1 MADNLTLSIGFD
13 LQKAVEEAGQQWDKK
28 YAKKLEDYINKR
40 PIKVKLDFESLTDVK
55 TRLAQ
60 LKIEPITPETK
71 ASIKELARELQVLA
85 KALEQVQKY
94 SSRSAGIAEVRGA
107 KVSEIEAKASAAR
120 ELARQRAAK
129 AEQAELKLAAARERS
144 AAAANKATTAVN
156 NLTKAYGNQTYY
168 IERLL
173 KKMVAVWSIQQVQN
187 FLTNIREVTA
197 QFELQRVS
205 LGAIIQ
211 DTNKASQLFSEIK
224 TFALKSPV
232 SIMDLTKYT
241 KQVAAYGF
249 ETEKLFDTTKMLA
262 DISVGLGSDM
272 SRATLFFGQVFAT
285 GHLRAAELRQATE
298 LGIPLVDKLAKK
310 LEELNGRGYTAA
322 EVMDLISKRA
332 ISFELV
338 EQVFKDMTSAGGQFY
353 NIQEKQGNTLF
364 GLWAKLGDAAS
375 VMYDE
380 IGNTESVNSGMK
392 TAIGLLT
399 ELMRNWKAVAKTA
412 QWVIVPNAAL
422 LALYKYSTATQRVDA
437 AQSAAAAATE
447 RRKAAVLQ
455 LSAAIEKGSVDDI
468 NAANAALQKAKAD
481 EVAAQK
487 ATTRMGLLKSGFV
500 SVAKSIGAGL
510 GIGLIIGAVTTLAYK
525 LFEAYENAHRLDRKL
540 NEIDAERITL
550 ASQSVRNFEY
560 LADVAAKAADGS
572 KKQKDALDELR
583 RTYKEMIPVQD
594 LTIEHLRQLREGTN
608 NASEAY
614 KSLTTAIREYIS
626 EQQKQKKLSA
636 IEEEYGS
643 TITDKYKKLYSE
655 LTKGVRINV
664 GGSKIK
670 SWVEL
675 QFSPEEFERAMVEFE
690 KRATDK
696 TKSVGQKIKESF
708 AAIGF
713 DLTPDQIN
721 ALQKVGKWGEFD
733 DGYFITLN
741 EALEEQAERINAVHT
756 GYAGFVGDLGK
767 YGAEMSRIADVME
780 NKIYKANGK
789 VLESNSFLRK
799 QMQSNAWIKEWTNSL
814 KTNLSSAGVEIKN
827 EWFNLIE
834 RLNPSDPNAISS
846 INFDA
851 ILEALN
857 TDAIRKKLGEHY
869 EQTKNYVLEIQKEY
883 QDLVPQNRTVAVLR
897 AKLSSISQATGVS
910 MDKLQHYWMN
920 ADESIEDYAKRI
932 KGTIEDLQK
941 TILEMQQVNA
951 DKEAMKPG
959 SLLLKGYSEEEIKQ
973 ANALLLALQQLFAG
987 LKGFTK
993 GSGGSGRQSDPRLQ
1007 NLKEEISLTKKLYD
1021 EYHKLEKQ
1029 IGATK
1034 AAEKIQQIYSNTIKT
1049 LQDRATAY
1057 KFDFK
1062 LPFTDE
1068 NLKANMQHFI
1078 DKMKELQGL
1087 KDKKGKPLFPNIGK
1101 EIDEAVA
1108 QLEDVDLNSL
1118 QKALEK
1124 KLKAL
1129 ADRIS
1134 RTKTAKEFY
1143 EKILRLTRNEGL
1155 AFQATFSVYGK
1166 DTLDTFTDE
1175 VEQLKQNF
1183 GEIDITAAINL
1194 KTKQI
1199 DYKKL
1204 RDIWDADKSLPDNL
1218 RKIPQAYDSAIKS
1231 ILDAGDKLSERQL
1244 ERWGK
1249 DLERAREY
1257 ADKRIELAQYT
1268 ATQIAEI
1275 EAKRDSLD
1283 PESKNYTAQVAMYDK
1298 MISGYREREKNE
1310 AAKLDYEQIK
1320 EQIGMFDD
1328 LGVRI
1333 GTAFESILTQLREYT
1348 KSPDFARLGLEAQKN
1363 VYQQIAKI
1371 EDRIAEGFQGIGVGT
1386 VSEYVRQ
1393 YSTAASEY
1401 LTAQNN
1407 LRDAT
1412 LRAIEADKE
1421 WERVKESN
1429 DEAAKTAAWAEKQL
1443 ADSRVRTA
1451 AASVNAA
1458 GANLQ
1463 RAQEGAA
1470 RASAKFDSNLQK
1482 VESSLKSLNNGALKA
1497 LWDLIGDKGKRS
1509 VGEFLSGSRKILSAL
1524 DKLTKALADS
1534 GSDMGQLSTTIATN
1548 LATALQNINPDDAEA
1563 IARAATESLKTT
1575 LSSVISDKGVVDLLA
1590 NTLSK
1595 NIGEI
1600 ASQALSGVLST
1611 EDAANKVGALID
1623 GIADAASKTGEMW
1636 GAIISLVLS
1645 LLDEFAENGIG
1656 TFLGELLDN
1665 IADAVEGILAN
1676 LLTDSLP
1683 KIIGSVGNVVKGVGT
1698 GLADLL
1704 TFGAFDLTGAKR
1716 IKRANK
1722 EIKRQQELLEQLEYT
1737 YGRLEKAADSL
1748 FGADYISNYNAQM
1761 KNLQA
1766 QQTAYL
1772 RMAEAERSKGKDAD
1786 DAKIAEYTNA
1796 ARDAA
1801 DKIQDMRN
1809 ELTSKFLGTD
1819 RASAAREFAE
1829 SWLEAKA
1836 TFASTTDAIQSKY
1849 KDMLKS
1855 MIVEGAA
1862 AKVIDNILAPM
1873 WDNMNAML
1881 KKSNIQGA
1889 MDYLASNMDGFLQ
1902 AADSGLNALWATL
1915 EARGYDMQKLLGET
1929 SDGPTGIAHD
1939 IATAS
1944 EESINGLAAGI
1955 NTQNFY
1961 IAQQL
1966 QEVQRIRAIVEAGL
1980 QGSGKPSDSSNLLL
1994 MQEQAMNHYAAI
2006 EANTAA
2012 TVARLDSV
2020 VRMLEGVITPRGTK
2034 GARGIQVWT

>member
-1 MADNLTLSIGFD
+1 MADDLIFPMHFD
-13 LQKAVEEAGQQWDKK
+13 LEKAVNEAGQEWDKK

-40 PIKVKLDFESLTDVK
+40 PIEAKLNFEKLTDVK
-55 TRLAQ
+55 TRLAE
-60 LKIEPITPETK
+60 LKFEPITPETK
-71 ASIKELARELQVLA
+71 AAIKELARELQVLA
-85 KALEQVQKY
+85 RALEQVQKY
-94 SSRSAGIAEVRGA
+94 SAARAV
-107 KVSEIEAKASAAR
+107 ASADAVRASRIALNEERAR
-120 ELARQRAAK
+120 AQAALTAQRAAR
-129 AEQAELKLAAARERS
+129 AEANLAQARLRDAQ
-144 AAAANKATTAVN
+144 AANIGTAATREASRSYHDLSGYLQR
-156 NLTKAYGNQTYY
+156 LTQRMAAY
-168 IERLL
+168 
-173 KKMVAVWSIQQVQN
+173 WSIQQAGN
-187 FLTNIREVTA
+187 FLTNVREVTA
-197 QFELQRVS
+197 EFELQRVS

-224 TFALKSPV
+224 GFALKSPV

-241 KQVAAYGF
+241 KQVAAYGI
-249 ETEKLFDTTKMLA
+249 ETKKLFDTTKMLT
-262 DISVGLGSDM
+262 DISVGLGTDM
-272 SRATLFFGQVFAT
+272 SRAVLFFGQVYASNY
-285 GHLRAAELRQATE
+285 LRASELRQATE

-332 ISFELV
+332 ISFDLV

-422 LALYKYSTATQRVDA
+422 LALYKYSTATQRVEA

-540 NEIDAERITL
+540 DEIDAERITL

-560 LADVAAKAADGS
+560 LADVAVKAADGS

-643 TITDKYKKLYSE
+643 TITDKYKKLYSK
-655 LTKGVRINV
+655 LTKGIRINV

-713 DLTPDQIN
+713 DLTPDQIK

-733 DGYFITLN
+733 DGYFTTLN

-780 NKIYKANGK
+780 NKIYRANGK
-789 VLESNSFLRK
+789 VLESNSFIRK
-799 QMQSNAWIKEWTNSL
+799 QMQSNEWIKEWTNSL
-814 KTNLSSAGVEIKN
+814 KTNLSSAGIEIKN
-827 EWFNLIE
+827 EWFNFIE
-834 RLNPSDPNAISS
+834 SLNPSDPNTISS

-869 EQTKNYVLEIQKEY
+869 EQTKNYVLAIQKEY
-883 QDLVPQNRTVAVLR
+883 QDLVPQNRTVAILR

-987 LKGFTK
+987 LRLFTK
-993 GSGGSGRQSDPRLQ
+993 GSGGGGRKSDPRLQ

-1029 IGATK
+1029 IGATR
-1034 AAEKIQQIYSNTIKT
+1034 AAKKIQEIYSNTIKT
-1049 LQDRATAY
+1049 LQGRAKKY
-1057 KFDFK
+1057 GFKFE
-1062 LPFTDE
+1062 LPFIDE
-1068 NLKANMQHFI
+1068 NLKSNMQHFI
-1078 DKMKELQGL
+1078 DKMKALQKL
-1087 KDKKGKPLFPNIGK
+1087 RDKKGKPLFPNIGK

-1108 QLEDVDLNSL
+1108 QLEDVDLTSL

-1124 KLKAL
+1124 KLKEL
-1129 ADRIS
+1129 SDRIS

-1143 EKILRLTRNEGL
+1143 EKILGMTGDKDMAARLATSIFGENGEELNREIADRMRKMVEGTSAVL
-1155 AFQATFSVYGK
+1155 PDMVFHADMSVNAKALRGWVEANKDALGDVAKELTKFADESEK
-1166 DTLDTFTDE
+1166 DTAKMVEGWLKATEKAKSASDKLLDLARTTRTEIDRIESERSKGDITDE
-1175 VEQLKQNF
+1175 
-1183 GEIDITAAINL
+1183 
-1194 KTKQI
+1194 
-1199 DYKKL
+1199 
-1204 RDIWDADKSLPDNL
+1204 DAKA
-1218 RKIPQAYDSAIKS
+1218 QTEAY
-1231 ILDAGDKLSERQL
+1231 RQ
-1244 ERWGK
+1244 K
-1249 DLERAREY
+1249 
-1257 ADKRIELAQYT
+1257 LAQ
-1268 ATQIAEI
+1268 
-1275 EAKRDSLD
+1275 
-1283 PESKNYTAQVAMYDK
+1283 
-1298 MISGYREREKNE
+1298 E
-1310 AAKLDYEQIK
+1310 AAKLEYEMFKDSPMYVQ
-1320 EQIGMFDD
+1320 MFDD
-1328 LGVRI
+1328 LDHASTRMLENMKKRMEDLQG
-1333 GTAFESILTQLREYT
+1333 EWKNLDPTQLKEMQSRLNEIDAQLARRNPFSTLARAIRDYRKLLREGDERGNRSAKDADKDLIET
-1348 KSPDFARLGLEAQKN
+1348 ARVAEEARRKYDELVKKYGKGSEETVQEVIDAKGELDRAMADEEAAQKAVEN
-1363 VYQQIAKI
+1363 WKKVR
-1371 EDRIAEGFQGIGVGT
+1371 DMIG
-1386 VSEYVRQ
+1386 
-1393 YSTAASEY
+1393 
-1401 LTAQNN
+1401 
-1407 LRDAT
+1407 
-1412 LRAIEADKE
+1412 
-1421 WERVKESN
+1421 
-1429 DEAAKTAAWAEKQL
+1429 
-1443 ADSRVRTA
+1443 
-1451 AASVNAA
+1451 
-1458 GANLQ
+1458 
-1463 RAQEGAA
+1463 
-1470 RASAKFDSNLQK
+1470 
-1482 VESSLKSLNNGALKA
+1482 
-1497 LWDLIGDKGKRS
+1497 
-1509 VGEFLSGSRKILSAL
+1509 LSANEL
-1524 DKLTKALADS
+1524 MGMLNWAGDIAHAVADIS
-1534 GSDMGQLSTTIATN
+1534 EAMGA
-1548 LATALQNINPDDAEA
+1548 DE
-1563 IARAATESLKTT
+1563 
-1575 LSSVISDKGVVDLLA
+1575 
-1590 NTLSK
+1590 
-1595 NIGEI
+1595 
-1600 ASQALSGVLST
+1600 
-1611 EDAANKVGALID
+1611 EDVQYWND
-1623 GIADAASKTGEMW
+1623 IADALGNIAGGIQDIVSAAMSGNVTG
-1636 GAIISLVLS
+1636 IISSTLTAIPKMFVG
-1645 LLDEFAENGIG
+1645 F
-1656 TFLGELLDN
+1656 
-1665 IADAVEGILAN
+1665 AN
-1676 LLTDSLP
+1676 LFAAG
-1683 KIIGSVGNVVKGVGT
+1683 KV
-1698 GLADLL
+1698 
-1704 TFGAFDLTGAKR
+1704 
-1716 IKRANK
+1716 KRANK

-1737 YGRLEKAADSL
+1737 YGRLEKAAEMA
-1748 FGADYISNYNAQM
+1748 FGSDYISNYNQRMRVLMAEQE
-1761 KNLQA
+1761 
-1766 QQTAYL
+1766 AYL
-1772 RMAEAERSKGKDAD
+1772 KQAEAERSKGKKEDE
-1786 DAKIAEYTNA
+1786 AKTQDYMNR

-1801 DKIQDMRN
+1801 DQIAEMQSQIAEQM
-1809 ELTSKFLGTD
+1809 TGTD
-1819 RASAAREFAE
+1819 VGSAAREFAQA
-1829 SWLEAKA
+1829 WLEAY
-1836 TFASTTDAIQSKY
+1836 ASFSSTSNALKEKFDEMI
-1849 KDMLKS
+1849 KS
-1855 MIVEGAA
+1855 MVVESVMAKVVGDAMQPMFDEMNEMYKRGESMTSVLAYAMRRSSELASELDAGLRTAA
-1862 AKVIDNILAPM
+1862 AEVEAAGVSIRGLYSGGDG
-1873 WDNMNAML
+1873 L
-1881 KKSNIQGA
+1881 K
-1889 MDYLASNMDGFLQ
+1889 
-1902 AADSGLNALWATL
+1902 
-1915 EARGYDMQKLLGET
+1915 
-1929 SDGPTGIAHD
+1929 GIGRD

-1944 EESINGLAAGI
+1944 EESITGLAQGV
-1955 NTQNFY
+1955 NTQNY
-1961 IAQQL
+1961 YLSHVPVMA
-1966 QEVQRIRAIVEAGL
+1966 ENVAAMRAMMEAAVSRGGASVGGGVDYTGL
-1980 QGSGKPSDSSNLLL
+1980 GA
-1994 MQEQAMNHYAAI
+1994 EAMGHLAAI
-2006 EANTAA
+2006 ERHTAE
-2012 TVARLDSV
+2012 TVAECRNIAARCEEEVGLL
-2020 VRMLEGVITPRGTK
+2020 RRVIVPKGQRGTH
-2034 GARGIQVWT
+2034 GVQVWM

>member
-1 MADNLTLSIGFD
+1 MADNLTFPIGFD

-94 SSRSAGIAEVRGA
+94 SSRSAGTAEVRGA

-129 AEQAELKLAAARERS
+129 AEQAELKLAAAREKS

-560 LADVAAKAADGS
+560 LADVAVKAADGS

-713 DLTPDQIN
+713 DLTPDQIK

-799 QMQSNAWIKEWTNSL
+799 QMQSNEWIKEWTNSL

-827 EWFNLIE
+827 EWFNLIKS
-834 RLNPSDPNAISS
+834 LNASDPNTISS

-993 GSGGSGRQSDPRLQ
+993 GSGGSGRKSDPRLQ

-1049 LQDRATAY
+1049 LQDRAGKYGFT
-1057 KFDFK
+1057 FE

-1124 KLKAL
+1124 KLKEL
-1129 ADRIS
+1129 SDRIS

-1143 EKILRLTRNEGL
+1143 EKILGMTGDYELAANIAVQLYGSNGKELGEQIKEQFRL
-1155 AFQATFSVYGK
+1155 AFA
-1166 DTLDTFTDE
+1166 TLDKPDVE
-1175 VEQLKQNF
+1175 VSAKIGDL
-1183 GEIDITAAINL
+1183 ID
-1194 KTKQI
+1194 KGR
-1199 DYKKL
+1199 YEEL
-1204 RDIWDADKSLPDNL
+1204 RDYIQYLPEAQ
-1218 RKIPQAYDSAIKS
+1218 RKAAEDLVKAQQQMSAKQYEQW
-1231 ILDAGDKLSERQL
+1231 L
-1244 ERWGK
+1244 K
-1249 DLERAREY
+1249 DLEKAKDY
-1257 ADKRIELAQYT
+1257 ADKRIELSRYT
-1268 ATQIAEI
+1268 ANQIAAI
-1275 EAKRDSLD
+1275 E
-1283 PESKNYTAQVAMYDK
+1283 
-1298 MISGYREREKNE
+1298 ERI
-1310 AAKLDYEQIK
+1310 AKLDPAAADYEQQKAMLEKLIAGYKNREDKMGSELEYEQFKNSALYVQVFENLDNASKTALENMRNRLLALKDQWKNLSSEKVKELTKRVEELDAQIAQRNPFKSIADSIK
-1320 EQIGMFDD
+1320 K
-1328 LGVRI
+1328 
-1333 GTAFESILTQLREYT
+1333 LREMRMGGRT
-1348 KSPDFARLGLEAQKN
+1348 KEGDAQK
-1363 VYQQIAKI
+1363 A
-1371 EDRIAEGFQGIGVGT
+1371 F
-1386 VSEYVRQ
+1386 
-1393 YSTAASEY
+1393 
-1401 LTAQNN
+1401 
-1407 LRDAT
+1407 
-1412 LRAIEADKE
+1412 
-1421 WERVKESN
+1421 
-1429 DEAAKTAAWAEKQL
+1429 
-1443 ADSRVRTA
+1443 
-1451 AASVNAA
+1451 
-1458 GANLQ
+1458 
-1463 RAQEGAA
+1463 
-1470 RASAKFDSNLQK
+1470 
-1482 VESSLKSLNNGALKA
+1482 
-1497 LWDLIGDKGKRS
+1497 
-1509 VGEFLSGSRKILSAL
+1509 
-1524 DKLTKALADS
+1524 
-1534 GSDMGQLSTTIATN
+1534 
-1548 LATALQNINPDDAEA
+1548 DAEA
-1563 IARAATESLKTT
+1563 DRQAAEAKMLADEKAYEAAVKQYGVESDIAKEKRRIADDSADAYRRAEQAADSAAENADEWEKVAEAINSANQKLDEYQQQINEALDGIRRIMESFGASAEDMQFFDDVTNGFNEIFDAGQQGAEAYASFMMGDFVGAATKGISAVGSL
-1575 LSSVISDKGVVDLLA
+1575 I
-1590 NTLSK
+1590 
-1595 NIGEI
+1595 
-1600 ASQALSGVLST
+1600 SGVT
-1611 EDAANKVGALID
+1611 
-1623 GIADAASKTGEMW
+1623 
-1636 GAIISLVLS
+1636 
-1645 LLDEFAENGIG
+1645 
-1656 TFLGELLDN
+1656 
-1665 IADAVEGILAN
+1665 N
-1676 LLTDSLP
+1676 LFYA
-1683 KIIGSVGNVVKGVGT
+1683 GRV
-1698 GLADLL
+1698 
-1704 TFGAFDLTGAKR
+1704 
-1716 IKRANK
+1716 KRANK

-1737 YGRLEKAADSL
+1737 YGRLEKAADKL
-1748 FGADYISNYNAQM
+1748 FGRDYVNNYNQQL

-1766 QQTAYL
+1766 QQQAYL
-1772 RMAEAERSKGKDAD
+1772 KQAEAERSKGKKKDKD
-1786 DAKIAEYTNA
+1786 KIKEYEEQ
-1796 ARDAA
+1796 ARETA
-1801 DKIQDMRN
+1801 DKIKELQDD
-1809 ELTSKFLGTD
+1809 LVAHFTGSTKTD
-1819 RASAAREFAE
+1819 VARQIAKSWIDARASM
-1829 SWLEAKA
+1829 SD
-1836 TFASTTDAIQSKY
+1836 TFAAIKGDY
-1849 KDMLKS
+1849 ADMIKN

-1862 AKVIDNILAPM
+1862 ARVIENALTPV
-1873 WDNMNAML
+1873 WDSMQKML
-1881 KKSNIQGA
+1881 DKNDVQGA
-1889 MDYLASNMDGFLQ
+1889 IDSLINGMDSALTQ
-1902 AADSGLNALWATL
+1902 ANNGMEVLWKAL
-1915 EARGYDMQKLLGET
+1915 EARGYDMKQLIGDTDSEY
-1929 SDGPTGIAHD
+1929 TGIAKSVAGATSEEILQLSGFVNTALYHTAYLPK
-1939 IATAS
+1939 IYEELVAVRTAS
-1944 EESINGLAAGI
+1944 LPTATVSATSAGW
-1955 NTQNFY
+1955 TDW
-1961 IAQQL
+1961 QQ
-1966 QEVQRIRAIVEAGL
+1966 
-1980 QGSGKPSDSSNLLL
+1980 
-1994 MQEQAMNHYAAI
+1994 QAMDNYQAIARNTAETVVRCERAAI
-2006 EANTAA
+2006 ACEKM
-2012 TVARLDSV
+2012 AR
-2020 VRMLEGVITPRGTK
+2020 VIKTK
-2034 GARGIQVWT
+2034 GATSGFNVFLNS

>member
-1 MADNLTLSIGFD
+1 MADNLIFSIGFD
-13 LQKAVEEAGQQWDKK
+13 LEKAVNEAGQQWDKK
-28 YAKKLEDYINKR
+28 YAKKLEDYMAKR
-40 PIKVKLDFESLTDVK
+40 PVRVKLDFEKLEDVK
-55 TRLAQ
+55 KRLAQ

-71 ASIKELARELQVLA
+71 AAIKELARELQVLA

-94 SSRSAGIAEVRGA
+94 SSRSVGTAEVRGA
-107 KVSEIEAKASAAR
+107 KVDEIEAKAAAAR

-129 AEQAELKLAAARERS
+129 AEQAELKLAAAREKS
-144 AAAANKATTAVN
+144 ATAANKATTAVN

-173 KKMVAVWSIQQVQN
+173 KKMVAVWSVQQVQN
-187 FLTNIREVTA
+187 FLTNVREVTA

-241 KQVAAYGF
+241 KQVAAYGI
-249 ETEKLFDTTKMLA
+249 ETKKLFDTTKMLT
-262 DISVGLGSDM
+262 DISVGLGTDM
-272 SRATLFFGQVFAT
+272 SRAVLFFGQVYASNY
-285 GHLRAAELRQATE
+285 LRASELRQATE

-375 VMYDE
+375 VMYDQ

-399 ELMRNWKAVAKTA
+399 ELMRNWKAVAQTA
-412 QWVIVPNAAL
+412 QWVIIPNAAL
-422 LALYKYSTATQRVDA
+422 LALYKYSTATQRVEA

-455 LSAAIEKGSVDDI
+455 LATLNEKATVDEI
-468 NAANAALQKAKAD
+468 NAAWATLQKAKAD

-510 GIGLIIGAVTTLAYK
+510 GIGLAIGAVTTLAYK
-525 LFEAYENAHRLDRKL
+525 LFEAYENAHRLDSKL
-540 NEIDAERITL
+540 DEIDAERVTL
-550 ASQSVRNFEY
+550 ASQTVRNFEY
-560 LADVAAKAADGS
+560 LADVAVKAADGS

-655 LTKGVRINV
+655 LTKGITINV
-664 GGSKIK
+664 GGRKIK

-713 DLTPDQIN
+713 DLTPDQIK
-721 ALQKVGKWGEFD
+721 ALQQVGKWGEFD

-741 EALEEQAERINAVHT
+741 EALEEQAERIDAVHT

-799 QMQSNAWIKEWTNSL
+799 QMQSNEWIKEWTNSL
-814 KTNLSSAGVEIKN
+814 KTNLSAAGIEIKN
-827 EWFNLIE
+827 EWFNFIKS
-834 RLNPSDPNAISS
+834 LNPSDPNTISS

-857 TDAIRKKLGEHY
+857 TDAIREKLGEHY
-869 EQTKNYVLEIQKEY
+869 EQTKNYVLAIQKEY

-987 LKGFTK
+987 LKMFTK
-993 GSGGSGRQSDPRLQ
+993 GSGGGRTSDPRLQ

-1021 EYHKLEKQ
+1021 EYRKLEKQ

-1034 AAEKIQQIYSNTIKT
+1034 AAEKIQEIYKNTIST
-1049 LQDRATAY
+1049 LEGRAKKY
-1057 KFDFK
+1057 GFEFK

-1124 KLKAL
+1124 KIKDL

-1143 EKILRLTRNEGL
+1143 EKILSQTGDVELATRVSL
-1155 AFQATFSVYGK
+1155 SIYGSTGEELFE
-1166 DTLDTFTDE
+1166 DTVKQIRE
-1175 VEQLKQNF
+1175 VFKSGKEDVV
-1183 GEIDITAAINL
+1183 IDLEPVFDMTN
-1194 KTKQI
+1194 QRI
-1199 DYKKL
+1199 DYKMLADIYEKYQNDIIDKN
-1204 RDIWDADKSLPDNL
+1204 RDTAK
-1218 RKIPQAYDSAIKS
+1218 KIAQEGQKATASNIANWQK
-1231 ILDAGDKLSERQL
+1231 
-1244 ERWGK
+1244 
-1249 DLERAREY
+1249 
-1257 ADKRIELAQYT
+1257 ELAK
-1268 ATQIAEI
+1268 
-1275 EAKRDSLD
+1275 AKDF
-1283 PESKNYTAQVAMYDK
+1283 
-1298 MISGYREREKNE
+1298 
-1310 AAKLDYEQIK
+1310 EQQRTDI
-1320 EQIGMFDD
+1320 I
-1328 LGVRI
+1328 
-1333 GTAFESILTQLREYT
+1333 
-1348 KSPDFARLGLEAQKN
+1348 
-1363 VYQQIAKI
+1363 
-1371 EDRIAEGFQGIGVGT
+1371 
-1386 VSEYVRQ
+1386 
-1393 YSTAASEY
+1393 
-1401 LTAQNN
+1401 
-1407 LRDAT
+1407 
-1412 LRAIEADKE
+1412 
-1421 WERVKESN
+1421 
-1429 DEAAKTAAWAEKQL
+1429 
-1443 ADSRVRTA
+1443 RTA
-1451 AASVNAA
+1451 AAEREKIIKEVRDPEERERLL
-1458 GANLQ
+1458 NLS
-1463 RAQEGAA
+1463 RE
-1470 RASAKFDSNLQK
+1470 K
-1482 VESSLKSLNNGALKA
+1482 ESQ
-1497 LWDLIGDKGKRS
+1497 D
-1509 VGEFLSGSRKILSAL
+1509 
-1524 DKLTKALADS
+1524 
-1534 GSDMGQLSTTIATN
+1534 
-1548 LATALQNINPDDAEA
+1548 
-1563 IARAATESLKTT
+1563 
-1575 LSSVISDKGVVDLLA
+1575 
-1590 NTLSK
+1590 LSK
-1595 NIGEI
+1595 LNFEEFTKSEDYIKIFENLDNT
-1600 ASQALSGVLST
+1600 ATST
-1611 EDAANKVGALID
+1611 LKRLRTELQALID
-1623 GIADAASKTGEMW
+1623 ANKDLSPENMKTLVKAMEDIDEQISGRGFGNDMVQSVNDYIASIKNLKTAKQELAKAEAEYEAQEPRLDADIETAKAEKES
-1636 GAIISLVLS
+1636 A
-1645 LLDEFAENGIG
+1645 DEDVVAAQQ
-1656 TFLGELLDN
+1656 ELLDIQTQMAALREQEIIDETQLAALQAQEVAASN
-1665 IADAVEGILAN
+1665 ALTAAELKQNQAATAVVNAEQAKAKAADKVKKAEQKVSGEQDKQKKATTKFFKDLQQVAATADQLASV
-1676 LLTDSLP
+1676 LGDVQEALGLSEDSAAGLVFDSAIQGLQEFS
-1683 KIIGSVGNVVKGVGT
+1683 KIMNVIIGLQTLYNIVTSSNPWLAIAAAVLAVGSILGSWISGSKVRK
-1698 GLADLL
+1698 
-1704 TFGAFDLTGAKR
+1704 
-1716 IKRANK
+1716 ANK
-1722 EIKRQQELLEQLEYT
+1722 EIERQQELLDQLEYT
-1737 YGRLEKAADSL
+1737 YGRLEKAADKL
-1748 FGADYISNYNAQM
+1748 FGTDYLNNYNQQL

-1766 QQTAYL
+1766 QQQAYL
-1772 RMAEAERSKGKDAD
+1772 KQAQAERSKGK
-1786 DAKIAEYTNA
+1786 K
-1796 ARDAA
+1796 A
-1801 DKIQDMRN
+1801 DKDKIKEYENQARETADAIKEMQDD
-1809 ELTSKFLGTD
+1809 LVAQIVGTD
-1819 RASAAREFAE
+1819 VASAARDFANA
-1829 SWLEAKA
+1829 WLDAYLS
-1836 TFASTTDAIQSKY
+1836 FGSTTDAIKE
-1849 KDMLKS
+1849 KFDDMIKN
-1855 MIVEGAA
+1855 MIVNMVLAQVVKRALEPIFKMIDDLAA
-1862 AKVIDNILAPM
+1862 DGELSADDIAKVMSKVPSTMTQIN
-1873 WDNMNAML
+1873 
-1881 KKSNIQGA
+1881 
-1889 MDYLASNMDGFLQ
+1889 DGLSVGVK
-1902 AADSGLNALWATL
+1902 AL
-1915 EARGYDMQKLLGET
+1915 EAAGVDISKLREGSSEF
-1929 SDGPTGIAHD
+1929 SGIAKN
-1939 IATAS
+1939 IAGATS
-1944 EESINGLAAGI
+1944 EEI
-1955 NTQNFY
+1955 
-1961 IAQQL
+1961 
-1966 QEVQRIRAIVEAGL
+1966 
-1980 QGSGKPSDSSNLLL
+1980 
-1994 MQEQAMNHYAAI
+1994 
-2006 EANTAA
+2006 NTAA
-2012 TVARLDSV
+2012 AIGNTIMYHTSHLPIISQNVAAMYQLMSQGKTSAIDSGSAGWTDWQQQAMDNYKAIARNTADTVVECRRAAVACEAATEKLNRAL
-2020 VRMLEGVITPRGTK
+2020 RTK
-2034 GARGIQVWT
+2034 GATSGFNVFLNS

>member
-1 MADNLTLSIGFD
+1 MADNLTFPIGFD

-94 SSRSAGIAEVRGA
+94 SSRSAGTAEVRGA

-129 AEQAELKLAAARERS
+129 AEQAELKLAAAREKS

-560 LADVAAKAADGS
+560 LADVAVKAADGS

-713 DLTPDQIN
+713 DLTPDQIK

-799 QMQSNAWIKEWTNSL
+799 QMQSNEWIKEWTNSL

-827 EWFNLIE
+827 EWFNLIKS
-834 RLNPSDPNAISS
+834 LNPSDPNAISS

-987 LKGFTK
+987 LKLFTK
-993 GSGGSGRQSDPRLQ
+993 GSGGSGRTSDPRLQ

-1049 LQDRATAY
+1049 LQDRAGKYGFT
-1057 KFDFK
+1057 FE

-1124 KLKAL
+1124 KLKEL
-1129 ADRIS
+1129 SDRIS

-1143 EKILRLTRNEGL
+1143 EKILGMTGDVEL
-1155 AFQATFSVYGK
+1155 AANVAVQIYGSTGK
-1166 DTLDTFTDE
+1166 DL
-1175 VEQLKQNF
+1175 N
-1183 GEIDITAAINL
+1183 
-1194 KTKQI
+1194 KQI
-1199 DYKKL
+1199 REQIEKLLEPSGIKIDESIFREDGTFDPKKL
-1204 RDIWDADKSLPDNL
+1204 RGFAEAQKDALGGIESKAYQELIKLSDNADKDFAKTIEGWLKAIEKSKSASDKMLDLARTTRTEIDKITAQKGYAQTRITELLGLGTRTDEQQQELENL
-1218 RKIPQAYDSAIKS
+1218 QGF
-1231 ILDAGDKLSERQL
+1231 LDVADKLIQ
-1244 ERWGK
+1244 GFK
-1249 DLERAREY
+1249 D
-1257 ADKRIELAQYT
+1257 KQT
-1268 ATQIAEI
+1268 
-1275 EAKRDSLD
+1275 
-1283 PESKNYTAQVAMYDK
+1283 
-1298 MISGYREREKNE
+1298 
-1310 AAKLDYEQIK
+1310 K
-1320 EQIGMFDD
+1320 EQTSLAYEMFKDSPMYVQMFDD
-1328 LGVRI
+1328 LDHASTAMLENMKTRI
-1333 GTAFESILTQLREYT
+1333 EGMKGAWKDLTPTQLKELQSRMNE
-1348 KSPDFARLGLEAQKN
+1348 
-1363 VYQQIAKI
+1363 I
-1371 EDRIAEGFQGIGVGT
+1371 
-1386 VSEYVRQ
+1386 
-1393 YSTAASEY
+1393 
-1401 LTAQNN
+1401 
-1407 LRDAT
+1407 DA
-1412 LRAIEADKE
+1412 
-1421 WERVKESN
+1421 
-1429 DEAAKTAAWAEKQL
+1429 QL
-1443 ADSRVRTA
+1443 AKRNPFKTLAKSISDYRKLRREGDSRGNK
-1451 AASVNAA
+1451 S
-1458 GANLQ
+1458 
-1463 RAQEGAA
+1463 EGAA
-1470 RASAKFDSNLQK
+1470 NA
-1482 VESSLKSLNNGALKA
+1482 
-1497 LWDLIGDKGKRS
+1497 DLIAASKAADEARKKYDELVKKYGEGSEKSVQEVIDAKDKLDRAMANEEAAQKAVENWKKVKDMIG
-1509 VGEFLSGSRKILSAL
+1509 LSANEL
-1524 DKLTKALADS
+1524 FQMLNWAGD
-1534 GSDMGQLSTTIATN
+1534 IA
-1548 LATALQNINPDDAEA
+1548 
-1563 IARAATESLKTT
+1563 K
-1575 LSSVISDKGVVDLLA
+1575 
-1590 NTLSK
+1590 
-1595 NIGEI
+1595 
-1600 ASQALSGVLST
+1600 
-1611 EDAANKVGALID
+1611 
-1623 GIADAASKTGEMW
+1623 GIADISEAMGADEEDVQYWNDVADALGQISGGIQDIVSAAMSGNVTG
-1636 GAIISLVLS
+1636 IISSTLTAIPKMFVG
-1645 LLDEFAENGIG
+1645 F
-1656 TFLGELLDN
+1656 T
-1665 IADAVEGILAN
+1665 N
-1676 LLTDSLP
+1676 LFSAG
-1683 KIIGSVGNVVKGVGT
+1683 K
-1698 GLADLL
+1698 
-1704 TFGAFDLTGAKR
+1704 

-1737 YGRLEKAADSL
+1737 YGRLEKAADKV
-1748 FGADYISNYNAQM
+1748 FGADYVANQKQQQKI
-1761 KNLQA
+1761 LLA
-1766 QQTAYL
+1766 QQEAY
-1772 RMAEAERSKGKDAD
+1772 MKQYEAEKSKGKKAD
-1786 DAKIAEYTNA
+1786 EEKMQEYLDKARDVGDQIADMQGKIAEKMT
-1796 ARDAA
+1796 
-1801 DKIQDMRN
+1801 
-1809 ELTSKFLGTD
+1809 GTD
-1819 RASAAREFAE
+1819 VASAARDFANA
-1829 SWLEAKA
+1829 WLEAY
-1836 TFASTTDAIQSKY
+1836 ASFGSTSDAIKE
-1849 KDMLKS
+1849 KFNDLIKN
-1855 MIVEGAA
+1855 MIVESVM
-1862 AKVIDNILAPM
+1862 AKTVQMALQPM
-1873 WDNMNAML
+1873 FDKMDEMYESG
-1881 KKSNIQGA
+1881 KSMTDVLGYA
-1889 MDYLASNMDGFLQ
+1889 FSQ
-1902 AADSGLNALWATL
+1902 AASTSDAINSGLLVNARYL
-1915 EARGYDMQKLLGET
+1915 ESLGINIRDMYST
-1929 SDGPTGIAHD
+1929 SDNLKGISRD

-1944 EESINGLAAGI
+1944 ERDINGLASHMSTVEYYVSTVPGI
-1955 NTQNFY
+1955 
-1961 IAQQL
+1961 AAD
-1966 QEVQRIRAIVEAGL
+1966 VAAMRAA
-1980 QGSGKPSDSSNLLL
+1980 
-1994 MQEQAMNHYAAI
+1994 
-2006 EANTAA
+2006 
-2012 TVARLDSV
+2012 
-2020 VRMLEGVITPRGTK
+2020 LEGGGLRVPNAEITPAVDYTSMIDIANQHLQSLPRIEQHVSNIYTLLNRVVVAK
-2034 GARGIQVWT
+2034 GGKFGVNSFYNS

>member
-1 MADNLTLSIGFD
+1 MADNLIFRIEFD
-13 LQKAVEEAGQQWDKK
+13 LEKAVNEAGQQWDKK

-40 PIKVKLDFESLTDVK
+40 PIKVKLDFENLTDVK

-71 ASIKELARELQVLA
+71 AAIKELARELQTLA

-94 SSRSAGIAEVRGA
+94 SSRSAGTAEVRGA
-107 KVSEIEAKASAAR
+107 RVDEIEAKAAAAR

-129 AEQAELKLAAARERS
+129 AEQAELKLAAAREKS
-144 AAAANKATTAVN
+144 ATAANKATTAVN

-173 KKMVAVWSIQQVQN
+173 KKMVAVWSVQQVQN

-241 KQVAAYGF
+241 KQVAAYGI
-249 ETEKLFDTTKMLA
+249 ETKKLFDTTKMLT
-262 DISVGLGSDM
+262 DISVGLGTDM
-272 SRATLFFGQVFAT
+272 SRAVLFFGQVYASNY
-285 GHLRAAELRQATE
+285 LRASELRQATE

-399 ELMRNWKAVAKTA
+399 ELMRNWKAVAQTA
-412 QWVIVPNAAL
+412 QWVIIPNAAL
-422 LALYKYSTATQRVDA
+422 LALYKYSTATQRVEA
-437 AQSAAAAATE
+437 AQSAAATATE

-510 GIGLIIGAVTTLAYK
+510 GIGLVIGAVTTLAYK

-540 NEIDAERITL
+540 DEIDAERITL

-560 LADVAAKAADGS
+560 LADVAVKAADGS

-614 KSLTTAIREYIS
+614 RSLTTAIREYIS

-655 LTKGVRINV
+655 LTKGIKINV
-664 GGSKIK
+664 GGRKIK

-713 DLTPDQIN
+713 DLTPAQIK

-733 DGYFITLN
+733 DGYFIILN

-799 QMQSNAWIKEWTNSL
+799 QMQSNEWIKEWTNSL

-827 EWFNLIE
+827 EWFNFIKS
-834 RLNPSDPNAISS
+834 LNPSDPNTISS

-857 TDAIRKKLGEHY
+857 TDVIREKLGEHY
-869 EQTKNYVLEIQKEY
+869 EQTKNYVLAIQKEY
-883 QDLVPQNRTVAVLR
+883 QDLVPQNRTVAILR

-987 LKGFTK
+987 LKMFTK
-993 GSGGSGRQSDPRLQ
+993 GSGGGRTTDPRLQ

-1034 AAEKIQQIYSNTIKT
+1034 AAEKIQEIYSNTIKT
-1049 LQDRATAY
+1049 LQGRAAKYGFT
-1057 KFDFK
+1057 FE

-1068 NLKANMQHFI
+1068 NLKSNMQHFI
-1078 DKMKELQGL
+1078 NKMKELQGL

-1124 KLKAL
+1124 KLKEL

-1143 EKILRLTRNEGL
+1143 EKVLGQTGDIEL
-1155 AFQATFSVYGK
+1155 AKRVSLSIYGSTGEELFEDTVKQIREVFKSGNK
-1166 DTLDTFTDE
+1166 D
-1175 VEQLKQNF
+1175 V
-1183 GEIDITAAINL
+1183 EIDLSPVFDMTN
-1194 KTKQI
+1194 QRI
-1199 DYKKL
+1199 DYKML
-1204 RDIWDADKSLPDNL
+1204 ADIYERYQDSLIASNKETAK
-1218 RKIPQAYDSAIKS
+1218 KIAQEGQKEVAANIANWQK
-1231 ILDAGDKLSERQL
+1231 
-1244 ERWGK
+1244 
-1249 DLERAREY
+1249 
-1257 ADKRIELAQYT
+1257 ELAK
-1268 ATQIAEI
+1268 
-1275 EAKRDSLD
+1275 AKDF
-1283 PESKNYTAQVAMYDK
+1283 
-1298 MISGYREREKNE
+1298 
-1310 AAKLDYEQIK
+1310 EQQRTDI
-1320 EQIGMFDD
+1320 I
-1328 LGVRI
+1328 
-1333 GTAFESILTQLREYT
+1333 
-1348 KSPDFARLGLEAQKN
+1348 
-1363 VYQQIAKI
+1363 
-1371 EDRIAEGFQGIGVGT
+1371 
-1386 VSEYVRQ
+1386 
-1393 YSTAASEY
+1393 
-1401 LTAQNN
+1401 
-1407 LRDAT
+1407 
-1412 LRAIEADKE
+1412 
-1421 WERVKESN
+1421 
-1429 DEAAKTAAWAEKQL
+1429 
-1443 ADSRVRTA
+1443 RTA
-1451 AASVNAA
+1451 AAEREKIIKEVRDPKERERQL
-1458 GANLQ
+1458 NLS
-1463 RAQEGAA
+1463 RE
-1470 RASAKFDSNLQK
+1470 K
-1482 VESSLKSLNNGALKA
+1482 ESQ
-1497 LWDLIGDKGKRS
+1497 D
-1509 VGEFLSGSRKILSAL
+1509 
-1524 DKLTKALADS
+1524 
-1534 GSDMGQLSTTIATN
+1534 
-1548 LATALQNINPDDAEA
+1548 
-1563 IARAATESLKTT
+1563 
-1575 LSSVISDKGVVDLLA
+1575 
-1590 NTLSK
+1590 LSK
-1595 NIGEI
+1595 LNFEEFTKSEDYIKIFENLDNT
-1600 ASQALSGVLST
+1600 ATST
-1611 EDAANKVGALID
+1611 LKRLRTELQALID
-1623 GIADAASKTGEMW
+1623 TNKDLSPENMKTLVKAMGDIDEQISGRGFGNDMVQSVNDYIASIKNLKTAKQELAKAEAEYEAQEPRLDADIETAKAEKESADEDVVAAQQKLLGIQTQMAALREQEIIDETQLAALQAQEVAASNALTAAELKQNQAATGV
-1636 GAIISLVLS
+1636 AT
-1645 LLDEFAENGIG
+1645 AEQAKAKAADKVKKAEQKVSGEQDKQKKA
-1656 TFLGELLDN
+1656 TTKFFKDLQQVAATADQLASELGEVKNLLGISEDSAAGLVFDSAISSLQQMSAAIN
-1665 IADAVEGILAN
+1665 IAASAQAIFNAIAESNPYIAIAAGVLAV
-1676 LLTDSLP
+1676 
-1683 KIIGSVGNVVKGVGT
+1683 GSAIASWISGSKVRK
-1698 GLADLL
+1698 
-1704 TFGAFDLTGAKR
+1704 
-1716 IKRANK
+1716 ANK
-1722 EIKRQQELLEQLEYT
+1722 EIKRQQELLDQLEYA
-1737 YGRLEKAADSL
+1737 YGRLEKAADKA
-1748 FGADYISNYNAQM
+1748 FGADYISNYNQQL
-1761 KNLQA
+1761 KVLQA
-1766 QQTAYL
+1766 QQAAYL
-1772 RMAEAERSKGKDAD
+1772 KQAEAERSKGKDED
-1786 DAKIAEYTNA
+1786 EAKTQEYLNN
-1796 ARDAA
+1796 ARDIA
-1801 DKIQDMRN
+1801 DKIADMQN
-1809 ELTSKFLGTD
+1809 DLAAQFLGGD
-1819 RASAAREFAE
+1819 IASVARDFASAWLDAYKEFGN
-1829 SWLEAKA
+1829 
-1836 TFASTTDAIQSKY
+1836 TTDAMSKKFKEMIQQMVANSVIAQVMKRALEPTFKLINEMQAQDFYSESFWSKVVAEAERGAEAGAHGAEVIA
-1849 KDMLKS
+1849 KMLEKS
-1855 MIVEGAA
+1855 G
-1862 AKVIDNILAPM
+1862 IDLRDIG
-1873 WDNMNAML
+1873 
-1881 KKSNIQGA
+1881 SE
-1889 MDYLASNMDGFLQ
+1889 Y
-1902 AADSGLNALWATL
+1902 
-1915 EARGYDMQKLLGET
+1915 
-1929 SDGPTGIAHD
+1929 TGIAKD
-1939 IATAS
+1939 IAGATS
-1944 EESINGLAAGI
+1944 EEI
-1955 NTQNFY
+1955 
-1961 IAQQL
+1961 
-1966 QEVQRIRAIVEAGL
+1966 
-1980 QGSGKPSDSSNLLL
+1980 
-1994 MQEQAMNHYAAI
+1994 
-2006 EANTAA
+2006 NTAA
-2012 TVARLDSV
+2012 AIGNTIMYHTSHLPVISQNVAAIYQRMSQGKTTLPDSGSTGWTDWQQQAMAAYNATAKNTADMV
-2020 VRMLEGVITPRGTK
+2020 VRCERAAVACEAMAEKMGRAFRAKGTTS
-2034 GARGIQVWT
+2034 GFNVWLNS

>member
-1 MADNLTLSIGFD
+1 MADKLIFPIGFD
-13 LQKAVEEAGQQWDKK
+13 LEKAVNEAGQQWDKK

-40 PIKVKLDFESLTDVK
+40 PIKVKLDFENLTDVK

-71 ASIKELARELQVLA
+71 AAIKELARELQVLA

-94 SSRSAGIAEVRGA
+94 SSRSAGTAEVRGA

-129 AEQAELKLAAARERS
+129 AEQAELKLAAAREKS

-173 KKMVAVWSIQQVQN
+173 KKMVAVWSVQQVQN

-241 KQVAAYGF
+241 KQVAAYGI
-249 ETEKLFDTTKMLA
+249 ETKKLFDTTKMLT
-262 DISVGLGSDM
+262 DISVGLGTDM
-272 SRATLFFGQVFAT
+272 SRAVLFFGQVYASNY
-285 GHLRAAELRQATE
+285 LRASELRQATE

-332 ISFELV
+332 ISFDLV

-455 LSAAIEKGSVDDI
+455 LSAAIEKGSIDDI
-468 NAANAALQKAKAD
+468 NAANAALQEAKAD

-540 NEIDAERITL
+540 DEIDAERITL

-560 LADVAAKAADGS
+560 LADVAVKAADGS

-655 LTKGVRINV
+655 LTKGIRINV

-713 DLTPDQIN
+713 DLTPDQIK

-741 EALEEQAERINAVHT
+741 EALEEQSERINAVHT

-799 QMQSNAWIKEWTNSL
+799 QMQSNEWIKEWTNSL
-814 KTNLSSAGVEIKN
+814 KTNLSSAGIEIKN
-827 EWFNLIE
+827 EWFNFIKS
-834 RLNPSDPNAISS
+834 LNPSDPNTISS

-869 EQTKNYVLEIQKEY
+869 EQTKNYVLAIQKEY

-987 LKGFTK
+987 LKLFTK
-993 GSGGSGRQSDPRLQ
+993 ESGGSGRQSDPRLQ
-1007 NLKEEISLTKKLYD
+1007 NLKEEISLVQKLYN
-1021 EYHKLEKQ
+1021 EYKQLEKQ
-1029 IGATK
+1029 EGATK
-1034 AAEKIQQIYSNTIKT
+1034 AAADMRRMAGDT
-1049 LQDRATAY
+1049 LDMFKSKYNIDLPTDAKDLTAALEILY
-1057 KFDFK
+1057 KK
-1062 LPFTDE
+1062 MAALPKKVFPS
-1068 NLKANMQHFI
+1068 L
-1078 DKMKELQGL
+1078 DKDLKELRWTIE
-1087 KDKKGKPLFPNIGK
+1087 KVD
-1101 EIDEAVA
+1101 IDE
-1108 QLEDVDLNSL
+1108 S
-1118 QKALEK
+1118 QKQIEAE
-1124 KLKAL
+1124 LKRL
-1129 ADRIS
+1129 SDRIS

-1143 EKILRLTRNEGL
+1143 EKILGMTGDVEL
-1155 AFQATFSVYGK
+1155 AANVAIHVYGEQGK
-1166 DTLDTFTDE
+1166 DLD
-1175 VEQLKQNF
+1175 
-1183 GEIDITAAINL
+1183 
-1194 KTKQI
+1194 KQI
-1199 DYKKL
+1199 REQIEKLLEPSGIKIDESIFREDGTFDPKKL
-1204 RDIWDADKSLPDNL
+1204 REFAEAQKDALGGIESKAYQELIKLSDNADKDFAKTIEGWLKAIEKAKSASDKMLDLARTTRTEIDKITAQKGYAQTRITELLGLGTRTEEQQQELENL
-1218 RKIPQAYDSAIKS
+1218 QGF
-1231 ILDAGDKLSERQL
+1231 LDVADKLIQ
-1244 ERWGK
+1244 GFK
-1249 DLERAREY
+1249 D
-1257 ADKRIELAQYT
+1257 KQT
-1268 ATQIAEI
+1268 
-1275 EAKRDSLD
+1275 
-1283 PESKNYTAQVAMYDK
+1283 
-1298 MISGYREREKNE
+1298 
-1310 AAKLDYEQIK
+1310 K
-1320 EQIGMFDD
+1320 EQTSLAYEMFKDSPMYVQMFDD
-1328 LGVRI
+1328 LGHASTAMLENMKTRI
-1333 GTAFESILTQLREYT
+1333 EGLKGAWKDLTPTQLKELQSRMNE
-1348 KSPDFARLGLEAQKN
+1348 
-1363 VYQQIAKI
+1363 I
-1371 EDRIAEGFQGIGVGT
+1371 
-1386 VSEYVRQ
+1386 
-1393 YSTAASEY
+1393 
-1401 LTAQNN
+1401 
-1407 LRDAT
+1407 DA
-1412 LRAIEADKE
+1412 
-1421 WERVKESN
+1421 
-1429 DEAAKTAAWAEKQL
+1429 QL
-1443 ADSRVRTA
+1443 AKRNPFKTLAKSISDYRKLRREGDSRGNK
-1451 AASVNAA
+1451 S
-1458 GANLQ
+1458 
-1463 RAQEGAA
+1463 EGAA
-1470 RASAKFDSNLQK
+1470 NADLMAASKAADEARKKYDELVKKYGEGSEKSVQEVIDAKDKLDRAMANEEAAQK
-1482 VESSLKSLNNGALKA
+1482 AVENWKKVK
-1497 LWDLIGDKGKRS
+1497 DMIG
-1509 VGEFLSGSRKILSAL
+1509 LSANEL
-1524 DKLTKALADS
+1524 FQMMDWGAD
-1534 GSDMGQLSTTIATN
+1534 
-1548 LATALQNINPDDAEA
+1548 
-1563 IARAATESLKTT
+1563 IAR
-1575 LSSVISDKGVVDLLA
+1575 
-1590 NTLSK
+1590 
-1595 NIGEI
+1595 
-1600 ASQALSGVLST
+1600 
-1611 EDAANKVGALID
+1611 
-1623 GIADAASKTGEMW
+1623 GIADISEAM
-1636 GAIISLVLS
+1636 GA
-1645 LLDEFAENGIG
+1645 DEEDVQYWN
-1656 TFLGELLDN
+1656 DV
-1665 IADAVEGILAN
+1665 ADALGQISGGIQDIVSAAM
-1676 LLTDSLP
+1676 S
-1683 KIIGSVGNVVKGVGT
+1683 GNVVGIISSTLTAIPKMIVGFT
-1698 GLADLL
+1698 NLFSAD
-1704 TFGAFDLTGAKR
+1704 K
-1716 IKRANK
+1716 IKQANK
-1722 EIKRQQELLEQLEYT
+1722 EIKRQQKLLDQLQYT
-1737 YGRLEKAADSL
+1737 YSRLERAADKA
-1748 FGADYISNYNAQM
+1748 FGADYINTYRQQLSNLEAQARAYQ
-1761 KNLQA
+1761 KQA
-1766 QQTAYL
+1766 A
-1772 RMAEAERSKGKDAD
+1772 AERSKGKDAD
-1786 DAKIAEYTNA
+1786 DDKIKEFDDAYRDTMDQIADMQNQISARMLGADLASTARDFAQAWLDAYKEFGNTADAMSSKFRDMIENMIVESALAKVMERALQPMFDMIDNMGSQDFYSESFWQKVVAKAEQG
-1796 ARDAA
+1796 ARDADRGAQTMIRFLEQAGISVRSLNA
-1801 DKIQDMRN
+1801 DYSGMAKNISSA
-1809 ELTSKFLGTD
+1809 TSED
-1819 RASAAREFAE
+1819 INR
-1829 SWLEAKA
+1829 
-1836 TFASTTDAIQSKY
+1836 
-1849 KDMLKS
+1849 
-1855 MIVEGAA
+1855 AA
-1862 AKVIDNILAPM
+1862 AIGNTLMYYVSPIPRIDNNLGRLLAIIDRGRTPSPATGATG
-1873 WDNMNAML
+1873 WTDW
-1881 KKSNIQGA
+1881 QQQA
-1889 MDYLASNMDGFLQ
+1889 MDNYNAIARNTADTVVECRR
-1902 AADSGLNALWATL
+1902 AAAAC
-1915 EARGYDMQKLLGET
+1915 EA
-1929 SDGPTGIAHD
+1929 
-1939 IATAS
+1939 AS
-1944 EESINGLAAGI
+1944 EKLGRII
-1955 NTQNFY
+1955 HTQGP
-1961 IAQQL
+1961 
-1966 QEVQRIRAIVEAGL
+1966 VSGVRAFMY
-1980 QGSGKPSDSSNLLL
+1980 D
-1994 MQEQAMNHYAAI
+1994 H
-2006 EANTAA
+2006 
-2012 TVARLDSV
+2012 
-2020 VRMLEGVITPRGTK
+2020 
-2034 GARGIQVWT
+2034 

>member
-1 MADNLTLSIGFD
+1 MADNLTFPIQFD
-13 LQKAVEEAGQQWDKK
+13 LEKAVNEAGQQWDKK

-40 PIKVKLDFESLTDVK
+40 PIKVKLDFENLTDVK

-71 ASIKELARELQVLA
+71 AAIKELARELQVLA

-94 SSRSAGIAEVRGA
+94 SSRSAGTAEVRGA
-107 KVSEIEAKASAAR
+107 RVSEIEAKASAAR

-129 AEQAELKLAAARERS
+129 AEQAELKLAAAREKS

-173 KKMVAVWSIQQVQN
+173 KKMVAVWSVQQVQN

-241 KQVAAYGF
+241 KQVAAYGI
-249 ETEKLFDTTKMLA
+249 ETKKLFDTTKMLT
-262 DISVGLGSDM
+262 DISVGLGTDM
-272 SRATLFFGQVFAT
+272 SRAVLFFGQVYASNY
-285 GHLRAAELRQATE
+285 LRASELRQATE

-332 ISFELV
+332 ISFDLV

-540 NEIDAERITL
+540 DEIDAERITL

-560 LADVAAKAADGS
+560 LADVAVKAADGS

-655 LTKGVRINV
+655 LTKGIRINV

-713 DLTPDQIN
+713 DLSPDQIK

-767 YGAEMSRIADVME
+767 YGAEMSRIAEVME
-780 NKIYKANGK
+780 TKIYKANGK

-827 EWFNLIE
+827 EWFNFIDK
-834 RLNPSDPNAISS
+834 LNPSDPNTISS
-846 INFDA
+846 INFDS

-857 TDAIRKKLGEHY
+857 TDAIREKLGEHY
-869 EQTKNYVLEIQKEY
+869 EQIKNYVLAIQKEY

-941 TILEMQQVNA
+941 TILEMQQINA

-973 ANALLLALQQLFAG
+973 SNALLLALQQLFAG

-993 GSGGSGRQSDPRLQ
+993 RSGGSGRTSDPRLQ
-1007 NLKEEISLTKKLYD
+1007 TLQEIANKMAEVNKEYD
-1021 EYHKLEKQ
+1021 ELLKKEGQ
-1029 IGATK
+1029 TK
-1034 AAEKIQQIYSNTIKT
+1034 ALADTQKLFASSFKQME
-1049 LQDRATAY
+1049 ATAKKY
-1057 KFDFK
+1057 KFK
-1062 LPFTDE
+1062 LPAFEVPQTIEDVQKWYDAIIKE
-1068 NLKANMQHFI
+1068 IKRLGLKNADKVLIELGFKSDKAAI
-1078 DKMKELQGL
+1078 DKQQREIEAELKRL
-1087 KDKKGKPLFPNIGK
+1087 
-1101 EIDEAVA
+1101 
-1108 QLEDVDLNSL
+1108 S
-1118 QKALEK
+1118 
-1124 KLKAL
+1124 
-1129 ADRIS
+1129 DRIS

-1143 EKILRLTRNEGL
+1143 EKILSTTGN
-1155 AFQATFSVYGK
+1155 V
-1166 DTLDTFTDE
+1166 DM
-1175 VEQLKQNF
+1175 
-1183 GEIDITAAINL
+1183 AINL
-1194 KTKQI
+1194 TTSIFGENGEDLNKQI
-1199 DYKKL
+1199 ALRINELMQSGKGGIEIGLDVVGDGYNINYK
-1204 RDIWDADKSLPDNL
+1204 NL
-1218 RKIPQAYDSAIKS
+1218 RKLTEEAYKSKKIGDQAYKDLIAIADNGEKDVSKMVDGWLKATEKAKS
-1231 ILDAGDKLSERQL
+1231 YSDKLL
-1244 ERWGK
+1244 
-1249 DLERAREY
+1249 DLARTTNVE
-1257 ADKRIELAQYT
+1257 
-1268 ATQIAEI
+1268 IAKI
-1275 EAKRDSLD
+1275 EAQR
-1283 PESKNYTAQVAMYDK
+1283 TAGNITDDYAKAQIQGYKDK
-1298 MISGYREREKNE
+1298 QAQEI
-1310 AAKLDYEQIK
+1310 AKLQYEAFKDSPMYVQ
-1320 EQIGMFDD
+1320 MFDD
-1328 LGVRI
+1328 LDNASTTMLRNMKQRI
-1333 GTAFESILTQLREYT
+1333 EELKTSWKDLTPTQLKEMQ
-1348 KSPDFARLGLEAQKN
+1348 SRLNE
-1363 VYQQIAKI
+1363 I
-1371 EDRIAEGFQGIGVGT
+1371 
-1386 VSEYVRQ
+1386 
-1393 YSTAASEY
+1393 
-1401 LTAQNN
+1401 
-1407 LRDAT
+1407 DA
-1412 LRAIEADKE
+1412 
-1421 WERVKESN
+1421 
-1429 DEAAKTAAWAEKQL
+1429 QL
-1443 ADSRVRTA
+1443 AKR
-1451 AASVNAA
+1451 NP
-1458 GANLQ
+1458 
-1463 RAQEGAA
+1463 
-1470 RASAKFDSNLQK
+1470 F
-1482 VESSLKSLNNGALKA
+1482 
-1497 LWDLIGDKGKRS
+1497 KG
-1509 VGEFLSGSRKILSAL
+1509 
-1524 DKLTKALADS
+1524 
-1534 GSDMGQLSTTIATN
+1534 
-1548 LATALQNINPDDAEA
+1548 
-1563 IARAATESLKTT
+1563 
-1575 LSSVISDKGVVDLLA
+1575 
-1590 NTLSK
+1590 
-1595 NIGEI
+1595 
-1600 ASQALSGVLST
+1600 
-1611 EDAANKVGALID
+1611 LID
-1623 GIADAASKTGEMW
+1623 GIKEYRNLRKGGDALGNKSEGAAEKALDAAAKARLEAEKEYLEVLNKEGATQEEIAEKKKRFDDAAADEAAAARALENWKKVKDAIGLSANELFQMLNWAGDIAKGIADISEAMGADEEDVRYWNDVADALGQ
-1636 GAIISLVLS
+1636 ISG
-1645 LLDEFAENGIG
+1645 GIQ
-1656 TFLGELLDN
+1656 DVVQS
-1665 IADAVEGILAN
+1665 AM
-1676 LLTDSLP
+1676 S
-1683 KIIGSVGNVVKGVGT
+1683 GNVVGIISSTLTAIPKMFVGFT
-1698 GLADLL
+1698 NLFSAG
-1704 TFGAFDLTGAKR
+1704 K

-1722 EIKRQQELLEQLEYT
+1722 EIERQERILEELEYA
-1737 YGRLEKAADSL
+1737 YGRLEKAMERV
-1748 FGADYISNYNAQM
+1748 FGSEMVGNIKAQQ
-1761 KNLQA
+1761 KNLLAQA
-1766 QQTAYL
+1766 QAYQKQ
-1772 RMAEAERSKGKDAD
+1772 AEAERSKGKKTDEDKLREYENSYRETMDRLAELQGKVAEQLIGSDLASTARDFAKAWVEAYKEFGNTADAMGKKFRELVENMVTEGLMARAMERALKPTFD
-1786 DAKIAEYTNA
+1786 MIDQMEEGDFYDRNFWRRVMETADKG
-1796 ARDAA
+1796 ARDA
-1801 DKIQDMRN
+1801 N
-1809 ELTSKFLGTD
+1809 
-1819 RASAAREFAE
+1819 AA
-1829 SWLEAKA
+1829 
-1836 TFASTTDAIQSKY
+1836 
-1849 KDMLKS
+1849 
-1855 MIVEGAA
+1855 GAA
-1862 AKVIDNILAPM
+1862 IMA
-1873 WDNMNAML
+1873 
-1881 KKSNIQGA
+1881 
-1889 MDYLASNMDGFLQ
+1889 
-1902 AADSGLNALWATL
+1902 WAEQWGYQSRGDAE
-1915 EARGYDMQKLLGET
+1915 EARG
-1929 SDGPTGIAHD
+1929 IAKSVGS
-1939 IATAS
+1939 ATS
-1944 EESINGLAAGI
+1944 EEVN
-1955 NTQNFY
+1955 
-1961 IAQQL
+1961 
-1966 QEVQRIRAIVEAGL
+1966 
-1980 QGSGKPSDSSNLLL
+1980 
-1994 MQEQAMNHYAAI
+1994 
-2006 EANTAA
+2006 ANTAA
-2012 TVARLDSV
+2012 LTTQTHYMAMMNENVWAIRRLMEAGTTGAGTTGTIDYTPMMATANAHLSSLPRIEHHIAEIHTLLDRV
-2020 VRMLEGVITPRGTK
+2020 VTTRGGSWAVNSRYT
-2034 GARGIQVWT
+2034 T